1 MLFSFD
7 EPQNKTIAQTS
18 YLFPYT
24 GLFLFVF
31 GTPIFHSASF
41 SFPSVESAPILS
53 FFLSF
58 LSLFVAPLPPSSSN
72 TISFTFPYFLLL
84 PFLLFVVV
92 LFTSASPRPPSKD
105 QCTTTLS
112 FPSHYIDNNRNLARC
127 RCWRRRSVEVVR
139 TAIDEKNPQQAAF
152 NTHSIGPARSNS
164 FCVCLG
170 LNQRRRRCIRFS
182 TSSLLSHIKERCAIK
197 ANHHSTLLLHA
208 CRQGAPPFSFLV
220 KSDELLWKHPY
231 IHIPSAT

>member
-1 MLFSFD
+1 MGKETLDFS
-7 EPQNKTIAQTS
+7 
-18 YLFPYT
+18 
-24 GLFLFVF
+24 LFVF

-58 LSLFVAPLPPSSSN
+58 LSLFVATLPPSSSN
-72 TISFTFPYFLLL
+72 TISFTFHYFLLL

-105 QCTTTLS
+105 QCTATLS

-139 TAIDEKNPQQAAF
+139 TAIDEKIHN
-152 NTHSIGPARSNS
+152 NRHSILTRLVLQEAIPS
-164 FCVCLG
+164 V
-170 LNQRRRRCIRFS
+170 
-182 TSSLLSHIKERCAIK
+182 HIKERCAIK
-197 ANHHSTLLLHA
+197 ANHHSTLLLHT